1 MRTNG
6 LFGAFAL
13 TLAVT
18 LLPTAVILQ
27 SEDNALNGDG
37 ESWQEMLVSRILP
50 KLDRL
55 TGFDAIGQIID
66 ATIEEDCAPLS
77 CPNGISTC
85 TRSFMQGIKAN
96 QNVITG
102 FTRTANPLYVSTSNG
117 CGTLG
122 FQVTKYLIK

>member
-1 MRTNG
+1 MGKNG

-13 TLAVT
+13 SLAIG

-27 SEDNALNGDG
+27 SEGNTLDGDG
-37 ESWQEMLVSRILP
+37 ASWQEMLISRILP

-66 ATIEEDCAPLS
+66 ATIEEDCAPLP
-77 CPNGISTC
+77 CPNGISTS
-85 TRSFMQGIKAN
+85 TSSFLQGINAN

-102 FTRTANPLYVSTSNG
+102 FTRTANPLYVPTSNG

-122 FQVTKYLIK
+122 FQVASIG